1 VEDFFKDTSKPE
13 DRQVVVVGA
22 GPAGST
28 AARYAAE
35 AGADVLLIDRRPVI
49 GNPVQCAGFLPSERE
64 LAEMLPGVPDQGEL
78 YRVEARFVLDRTTE
92 SVMVSPFGR
101 RKTLPFEGRT
111 IDRARWDM
119 HLVDQAVKAGAE
131 FRPSIHAKG
140 IENGTLRTDR
150 GDLLPGIVIGAD
162 GPHSRIRSVAGLPD
176 PKLIAPALN
185 SPAEI
190 DHRGRVEMHFC
201 REAPGAYA
209 WIIPAGE
216 GRAHVG
222 LGADPRRRGVE
233 LKNNLR
239 AFAER
244 VGATLGEITGGF
256 VPSSG
261 PLKRTVAGNVILVGD
276 AAGHVMASNGGGVP
290 IGLAAARIAG
300 GVAASA
306 ITKGEDL
313 GEYEAQ
319 WRRQMGDVL
328 STSLRFRW
336 LAGAAFWSPVAT
348 EIAMWGMPRS
358 QMLRGLKCQRLFWVW

>member
-1 VEDFFKDTSKPE
+1 
-13 DRQVVVVGA
+13 
-22 GPAGST
+22 
-28 AARYAAE
+28 
-35 AGADVLLIDRRPVI
+35 
-49 GNPVQCAGFLPSERE
+49 
-64 LAEMLPGVPDQGEL
+64 
-78 YRVEARFVLDRTTE
+78 
-92 SVMVSPFGR
+92 
-101 RKTLPFEGRT
+101 
-111 IDRARWDM
+111 
-119 HLVDQAVKAGAE
+119 
-131 FRPSIHAKG
+131 
-140 IENGTLRTDR
+140 
-150 GDLLPGIVIGAD
+150 
-162 GPHSRIRSVAGLPD
+162 
-176 PKLIAPALN
+176 
-185 SPAEI
+185 
-190 DHRGRVEMHFC
+190 
-201 REAPGAYA
+201 
-209 WIIPAGE
+209 
-216 GRAHVG
+216 
-222 LGADPRRRGVE
+222 
-233 LKNNLR
+233 
-239 AFAER
+239 